1 MKTLIMQMFVTKTPS
16 GHSGRGTNYRN
27 HRSQTPRTLRVLL
40 LLLLFAYLQTTASYL
55 DKLCVAVRRGD
66 GHGRVQLPLG
76 GHDVQ
81 APGQLSVAQ
90 LIVSQCSSVQ
100 PHNSVQC
107 CSVQL
112 NSAHCSFV
120 QLSAAQLSVA
130 QLSVAQCSSLLLLAA
145 QCVASVAP
153 CSSGKLARAWEME
166 FNWKYLKGAR
176 KIVQFVCK

>member
-1 MKTLIMQMFVTKTPS
+1 MQMFVTKTPS

-40 LLLLFAYLQTTASYL
+40 LLLLAYLQTTASYL
-55 DKLCVAVRRGD
+55 DKLVYVCVAVRRGD

-81 APGQLSVAQ
+81 AAGQLSVT
-90 LIVSQCSSVQ
+90 
-100 PHNSVQC
+100 
-107 CSVQL
+107 
-112 NSAHCSFV
+112 
-120 QLSAAQLSVA
+120 QLSVDQLSVA

>member
-1 MKTLIMQMFVTKTPS
+1 MRRFYSVQTETNLHENAHNANVCNKNTL
-16 GHSGRGTNYRN
+16 GTQRQRN
-27 HRSQTPRTLRVLL
+27 KLQKPQKPNSENLTSRVLL
-40 LLLLFAYLQTTASYL
+40 LLLLAYLQTTASYL
-55 DKLCVAVRRGD
+55 DKLVYVCVAVRRGD

-81 APGQLSVAQ
+81 AAGQLSVT
-90 LIVSQCSSVQ
+90 
-100 PHNSVQC
+100 
-107 CSVQL
+107 
-112 NSAHCSFV
+112 
-120 QLSAAQLSVA
+120 QLSVDQLSVA